1 MARVPWFQF
10 APQENRL
17 SATEATGLLT
27 TGAAAGCSATP
38 SYGSAMNL
46 LALAPVVAVGL
57 AFFLPESA
65 GVELEALNPDDPEP
79 DDRPYTSTT

>member
-1 MARVPWFQF
+1 M
-10 APQENRL
+10 
-17 SATEATGLLT
+17 
-27 TGAAAGCSATP
+27 P